1 MSKKKRVTVAAEGG
15 DGFGTER
22 QVRDKVAVHDVD
34 VQPFQAEFCDG
45 GGAGGKVRVI
55 AGKERRGEK
64 GRVYHVGQRNGPW
77 LVAQEWSASNRL
89 GRGGR
94 ASPHVEDG
102 VGDFGGERFGE

>member
-1 MSKKKRVTVAAEGG
+1 MVVIGLDVDADEISACVREGFDVVVGAREHQVGVKKKRVTVAAEGG

-55 AGKERRGEK
+55 AGKERRGE
-64 GRVYHVGQRNGPW
+64 
-77 LVAQEWSASNRL
+77 
-89 GRGGR
+89 
-94 ASPHVEDG
+94 
-102 VGDFGGERFGE
+102 